1 MASGEISVGI
11 DIEEPSGLQ
20 RTNEPV
26 RIGVPFPQGLLI
38 EPTDLTVID
47 SSGEPVAHQ
56 TRVLGRWSDGSVKW
70 ILIDLQVSLGAHARE
85 TWFLQDLKS
94 PVAPSMGILSV
105 LDTEE
110 EVAIDSGH
118 AQFAIEKAGNALVS
132 RVRVNGKDFL
142 DEPGIAVL
150 LTDDFGQRCE
160 GVIDD
165 VRIEDAGPVRATL
178 AVSGGFIGNGKRL
191 PINFKARISL
201 YASSGLLELDFGLR
215 NPMAAAHPGN
225 LWDLGDIGSFCF
237 NDLTVVLHPK
247 SDVLGLLWQAEAES
261 ELQQQGS
268 GPWSLYQDS
277 SGGENWNSCNHV
289 GADGR
294 LTVTFRGYRV
304 RSETSSAPGLY
315 GLRASPVV
323 AAETELGFLVVTVD
337 KFWQNFPK
345 ALRWQDGVLEIA
357 LFPYESETCHE
368 LQGGERKRHLI
379 RFALGHS
386 EGIKV
391 QQATRE
397 PVRLAIDPDWV
408 EHSGALS
415 NFVAP
420 HASENR
426 RYQTYV
432 QSVIEGPNSFFKK
445 REVIDEYGWR
455 NFGEVYADHEAVKK
469 LEGEPLVSH
478 YNNQYDYLNAAC
490 IHLLRS
496 GDDRWRQ
503 LLVEG
508 VRHLIDIDIYNTEL
522 DRLVYNG
529 GLFWHTDHYREAAT
543 ATHRTYSGS
552 SGCGSNYGGGPS
564 NEHNYT
570 TGLLHYYYISG
581 DREARE
587 AVLRLAEWVL
597 QMDDGSHSIFA
608 FLDSS
613 DTGKASCTV
622 SLDYQKAG
630 RGAGNSINALLDA
643 YELSTNRKFLA
654 KAEQLICRCIHP
666 ADDISALGLDEP
678 EYRWSYLVFLQALGK
693 YLSVKVESDEVD
705 YFFYYARDSLLHY
718 GQWVLENEVPYKEIL
733 HKVEIPTETW
743 PAQDIRKCHVMHLAA
758 NYSGSDRRLAFA
770 NRANYFFDHC
780 LHDLLSFNTSGLA
793 RPRVI
798 LAGYGYIHS
807 YYQKNGYL
815 AEEGRECSREHNHD
829 FGIPVKFVPQRPL
842 FQKLS
847 WDRALVSWRL
857 ARQRIRLMARRK
869 KKRHYSVRQE
879 IR

>member
-1 MASGEISVGI
+1 MASGEFSVCI
-11 DIEEPSGLQ
+11 DIEEPGGLP

-26 RIGVPFPQGLLI
+26 RIGVPFSRGLLI
-38 EPTDLTVID
+38 EPTALTVIG

-56 TRVLGRWSDGSVKW
+56 TKVLGRWSDGSVKW
-70 ILIDLQVSLGAHARE
+70 VLLDLQVSLGANARE
-85 TWFLQDLKS
+85 TWFLQGLKS
-94 PVAPSMGILSV
+94 AVAPPVSILSV
-105 LDTEE
+105 RDTKE
-110 EVAIDSGH
+110 EVAIDTGH
-118 AQFAIEKAGNALVS
+118 AQFSFEKAANALVS
-132 RVRVNGKDFL
+132 RIAVNGKELL
-142 DEPGIAVL
+142 DETGIAVR
-150 LTDDFGQRCE
+150 LTDEFGQMYG
-160 GVIDD
+160 GVIED
-165 VRIEDAGPVRATL
+165 VRIEDTGPVRATL
-178 AVSGGFIGNGKRL
+178 AVSGGFRGNGKRL
-191 PINFKARISL
+191 PINFEARISL

-215 NPMAAAHPGN
+215 NPMAAVHPGN

-237 NDLTVVLHPK
+237 NDLTVALQPK

-261 ELQQQGS
+261 ELHQQGS

-294 LTVTFRGYRV
+294 LTVKFRGYGV
-304 RSETSSAPGLY
+304 RSETGSAPGSN

-323 AAETELGFLVVTVD
+323 AAETEIGFVAVTVD
-337 KFWQNFPK
+337 KFWQNFPN
-345 ALRWQDGVLEIA
+345 ALRWQDGVLGIA
-357 LFPYESETCHE
+357 LFPGESETYDE

-379 RFALGHS
+379 RFALGS
-386 EGIKV
+386 SGGMKDL
-391 QQATRE
+391 QAMRE

-420 HASENR
+420 HASESQ
-426 RYQTYV
+426 RYKAYV

-455 NFGEVYADHEAVKK
+455 NFGEVYADHEAVEK

-478 YNNQYDYLNAAC
+478 YNNQYDFLNAAC
-490 IHLLRS
+490 VHFLRS

-508 VRHLIDIDIYNTEL
+508 ARHIIDIDIYNTDQ

-543 ATHRTYSGS
+543 ATHRTYSSSNGS
-552 SGCGSNYGGGPS
+552 GKNFGGGPG

-570 TGLLHYYYISG
+570 TGLLHYYYLSG

-587 AVLRLAEWVL
+587 AVLKLAEWVFRL
-597 QMDDGSHSIFA
+597 DDGSNSIFA

-622 SLDYQKAG
+622 SPDYQKAG

-643 YELSTNRKFLA
+643 YDLSANRKFLA

-693 YLSVKVESDEVD
+693 YLSVKVESGEID

-718 GQWVLENEVPYKEIL
+718 GQWVLENEVPYKEVL

-758 NYSGSDRRLAFA
+758 NYSGGERRQAFA
-770 NRANYFFDHC
+770 NKANYFFEHC
-780 LHDLLSFNTSGLA
+780 LDDLLSFNTSGLA

-807 YYQKNGYL
+807 YYRRNGYL
-815 AEEGRECSREHNHD
+815 AEEIRECSREHDHD
-829 FGIPVKFVPQRPL
+829 FGIPVEFVPQLLL
-842 FQKLS
+842 FQRLS
-847 WDRALVSWRL
+847 WDRALVFWRMV
-857 ARQRIRLMARRK
+857 RQRIRLRVSRK
-869 KKRHYSVRQE
+869 KRRD
-879 IR
+879 